1 MWSRWAQTVWSR
13 WAQKHPVG
21 SGALS
26 DGLHVRSVP
35 RRALAPRVFEGAQ
48 PCWRCSQPRL
58 PVFYLRRVH
67 CGRRCTTW
75 DCRRSRCSA
84 TAAAGVRP
92 SAARFV
98 LSAARFTGFDSAGHA
113 VFAQEFGIVSYDWS
127 NAKAQWAASK
137 PMDCEERLLQQA
149 TMTKQLNPASH
160 VFVYRNVV
168 KASA

>member
-1 MWSRWAQTVWSR
+1 MRTSCTHCSAPLTPSTAKKCARQYRRARRNSPAAISGVYLFDYFEPTQWAKQ
-13 WAQKHPVG
+13 PVG
-21 SGALS
+21 SGTLS

-35 RRALAPRVFEGAQ
+35 QRALAPRVFEGAQ

-113 VFAQEFGIVSYDWS
+113 VF
-127 NAKAQWAASK
+127 
-137 PMDCEERLLQQA
+137 
-149 TMTKQLNPASH
+149 
-160 VFVYRNVV
+160 VV
-168 KASA
+168 HRSLAL